1 MALLRIGRKRMKLR
15 HATLL
20 AFLALALS
28 TSLPAAPASRV
39 HGLWVWK
46 GPAILRDGRD
56 DQRLIEFCRAHAI
69 TEVYLAI
76 SSHHVMMTDRRI
88 TEVINRLHGGDIRVE
103 TLLSSE
109 DADEPGRHRD
119 KLLQQVDTVVQFN
132 RRTPGSR
139 FDGIHLDVEPQQR
152 MENKGSGNLGFVANL
167 VETYRAVRARAERE
181 GLTVNAD
188 IQMKLL
194 KGSADERRALFGSLP
209 RLTLMMYELSAA
221 DAKDET
227 ARVAQV
233 QAAGQ
238 KYLSMAYADI
248 DNGSLAKLAIGL
260 RTPDYGDALPRMLQ
274 ALEAANA
281 GNPNFLG
288 WAEHS
293 YNDQLAQTASP

>member
-1 MALLRIGRKRMKLR
+1 MKFR
-15 HATLL
+15 HATLI
-20 AFLALALS
+20 AFLVLALS
-28 TSLPAAPASRV
+28 TSLPASPASLV

-46 GPAILRDGRD
+46 GPAILHDERD
-56 DQRLIEFCRAHAI
+56 DQKLIAFCRTHAI

-88 TEVINRLHGGDIRVE
+88 IEIINRLHGRDIRVE
-103 TLLSSE
+103 ALLSSA

-119 KLLQQVDTVVQFN
+119 KLLGQVDMVVQFN
-132 RRTPGSR
+132 RRAPGSH
-139 FDGIHLDVEPQQR
+139 FDGVHLDIEPQQR
-152 MENKGSGNLGFVANL
+152 IENKGSGNLGFVADL
-167 VETYRAVRARAERE
+167 VETYRVVRARAEPA

-194 KGSADERRALFGSLP
+194 KGSADERRAVFGSLP

-221 DAKDET
+221 DSKDEAASVT
-227 ARVAQV
+227 QV

-238 KYLSMAYADI
+238 KFLKMAYADI
-248 DNGSLAKLAIGL
+248 DNGSLARLAIGL
-260 RTPDYGDALPRMLQ
+260 RTPDYGDALPHMLH

-281 GNPNFLG
+281 ANPHFLG

-293 YNDQLAQTASP
+293 YNDQLAQTP

>member
-1 MALLRIGRKRMKLR
+1 MNLR
-15 HATLL
+15 HAALI
-20 AFLALALS
+20 AFLVLALATAS
-28 TSLPAAPASRV
+28 PASAANRI

-46 GPAILRDGRD
+46 GPTLLHDERD
-56 DQRLIEFCRAHAI
+56 DQKLMAFCRAHAI

-88 TEVINRLHGGDIRVE
+88 IEVINRLHGGNIRVE

-109 DADEPGRHRD
+109 DADEPGRHRE
-119 KLLQQVDTVVQFN
+119 KLLSQVDMVVEFN
-132 RRTPGSR
+132 RRMPGSH
-139 FDGIHLDVEPQQR
+139 FDGIHLDIEPQQR

-167 VETYRAVRARAERE
+167 VETYRAIRARAEPA

-194 KGSADERRALFGSLP
+194 KGSADERRAVFGSLP

-221 DAKDET
+221 DAKDEA
-227 ARVAQV
+227 ARVVQV

-238 KYLSMAYADI
+238 RFLNMAYADI
-248 DNGSLAKLAIGL
+248 DGASLARLAIGL
-260 RTPDYGDALPRMLQ
+260 RTPDYGDALPHMLD

-281 GNPNFLG
+281 ANPHFLG
-288 WAEHS
+288 WAQHS
-293 YNDQLAQTASP
+293 YNDQLAQTP